1 MSGNIGELLIYNLL
15 RESVGEDNV
24 RPRSEAFVE
33 LGIIKPGQAISGEY
47 DISYID
53 ENGTE
58 YYVEVKTGDGRSF
71 IISPGELEFAMENAD
86 RYKLYLVYN
95 VDSEEPD
102 YRELPA
108 KFWEDARF
116 RRKEIVERIV
126 YEF

>member
-1 MSGNIGELLIYNLL
+1 MGK
-15 RESVGEDNV
+15 DNV

-47 DISYID
+47 DLSYID

-58 YYVEVKTGDGRSF
+58 YFVEVKTGDGKSF
-71 IISPGELEFAMENAD
+71 MISPGELEFAMKNAD

-95 VDSEEPD
+95 VDTAEPD

-116 RRKEIVERIV
+116 RKKEIVERIV